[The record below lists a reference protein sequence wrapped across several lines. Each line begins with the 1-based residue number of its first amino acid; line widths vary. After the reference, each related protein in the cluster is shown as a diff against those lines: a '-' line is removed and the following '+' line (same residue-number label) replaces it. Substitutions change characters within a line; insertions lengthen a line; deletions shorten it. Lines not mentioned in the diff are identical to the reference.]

1 MFHQTLEKSSV
12 EVYMIHD
19 KQRLQA
25 KLQPPSFKTV
35 DLFKDHPFGWT
46 KLGFK
51 NFFIG
56 SKDINILNLSDQI
69 PDFYFCHVLVRF

>member
-1 MFHQTLEKSSV
+1 MFHQTLEKSSG

-25 KLQPPSFKTV
+25 EVKPPSFKTV
-35 DLFKDHPFGWT
+35 DLFKEHPFGWT

-51 NFFIG
+51 I
-56 SKDINILNLSDQI
+56 SLLVNISDQI
-69 PDFYFCHVLVRF
+69 PDFYFCHILVRLNFEI